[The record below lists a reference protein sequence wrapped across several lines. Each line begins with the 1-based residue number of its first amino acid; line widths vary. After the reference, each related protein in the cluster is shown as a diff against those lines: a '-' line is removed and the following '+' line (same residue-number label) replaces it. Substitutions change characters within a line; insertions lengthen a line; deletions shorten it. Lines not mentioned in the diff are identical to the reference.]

1 MVEMLSIFKDALVE
15 SIKESDKETYID
27 LCRTLGPLTDLVQST
42 GGNISVKN
50 EEFDTLYIK
59 TSGTRLVNCDFQTY
73 SLKEIRTI
81 VEKNKSLPKGA
92 SIETYFHT
100 FPSKFIV
107 HLHPGPALDALTTS
121 IISCDSYKYPIIDY
135 VKPGYDLYL
144 QLVPYKNEKVVILKN
159 HGILLMNNDIDE
171 LYETLDEVQRILFTS
186 TMKRSDVVFV
196 SMFREMLQTKFKIDL
211 ILKPYLIGLNGFSF
225 HDRIFFPYTPD
236 HSVFLTNAPFMI
248 EPSPFIWSVEALYKD
263 FQKHLIT
270 FGEFPTIVCVDGL
283 IYTCAQTFDGCI
295 GLEEMCYSYFCV
307 SNHSLSNPLSESEVT
322 KLKSWSSE
330 IERRRKMG
338 LTNIHTSNT
347 TITHSL

>member
-1 MVEMLSIFKDALVE
+1 MVEMLSVFKYALID

-59 TSGTRLVNCDFQTY
+59 TSGTRLINCDFQTY
-73 SLKEIRTI
+73 SLKEIRSI
-81 VEKNKSLPKGA
+81 VEKNESLPKGA

-121 IISCDSYKYPIIDY
+121 IISCHTHKYPILDY

-144 QLVPYKNEKVVILKN
+144 QLVPYKNKKVIILKN

-171 LYETLDEVQRILFTS
+171 LYETLDELQRILFTS
-186 TMKRSDVVFV
+186 SMKRSDVLFV
-196 SMFREMLQTKFKIDL
+196 SIFREMLQTKYKMDL
-211 ILKPYLIGLNGFSF
+211 ILKPYLIGLNGFLF

-248 EPSPFIWSVEALYKD
+248 EPSPFVWSVEALYKD
-263 FQKHLIT
+263 FQKHLTT

-307 SNHSLSNPLSESEVT
+307 SNHSLSKPLSESEVT

-330 IERRRKMG
+330 LDRRRKMG
-338 LTNIHTSNT
+338 LTNT
-347 TITHSL
+347 TISHSL